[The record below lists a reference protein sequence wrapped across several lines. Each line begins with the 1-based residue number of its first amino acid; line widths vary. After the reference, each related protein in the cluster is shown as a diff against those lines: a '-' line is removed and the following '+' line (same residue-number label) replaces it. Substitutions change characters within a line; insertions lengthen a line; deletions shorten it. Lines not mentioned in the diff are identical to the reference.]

1 MKGMAF
7 GKFNLVHPGHIRY
20 LEEAKKRCDELVV
33 VVATDKT
40 ISEKSVMPEE
50 QRRQVIEALKPVDR
64 AILGGEGNKF
74 DVLSQEKPDIVVLG
88 PDQDQDETELE
99 QEKEKR
105 GLGFKVVRVPRL
117 TNGKLHKASKI
128 VEHIKENV

>member
-40 ISEKSVMPEE
+40 IGEKSVMPEE
-50 QRRQVIEALKPVDR
+50 QRRQVVEALKPVDK
-64 AILGGEGNKF
+64 AILGSEEDKF
-74 DVLSQEKPDIVVLG
+74 GVLSQEKPDVVVLG
-88 PDQDQDETELE
+88 PDQNQDESELK
-99 QEKEKR
+99 QEREKR
-105 GLGFKVVRVPRL
+105 GLDFKIVRVPRL
-117 TNGKLHKASKI
+117 TNGKFHKASKI